1 MVVPYDVADSAQ
13 DAEVDRVIAWLDS
26 GGDVND
32 VDQDGFTLINRF
44 ARGGT
49 LPPLPRTKFLLY
61 TLKRPS
67 TSLSYRHRVTIYSYT
82 TDILR
87 GRERA
92 ATYSLLC
99 SAVITTVFTMSS
111 TVQPRERS
119 FTGLARPCMMGPTAM
134 VFDACWT
141 AL

>member
-1 MVVPYDVADSAQ
+1 ML
-13 DAEVDRVIAWLDS
+13 DRSVFQSYVEHFVCPSELESHAAKPVKKGQIAVFIHD
-26 GGDVND
+26 
-32 VDQDGFTLINRF
+32 R
-44 ARGGT
+44 
-49 LPPLPRTKFLLY
+49 Y
-61 TLKRPS
+61 
-67 TSLSYRHRVTIYSYT
+67 
-82 TDILR
+82 ILR

-92 ATYSLLC
+92 TTYSWLC